1 MKYLFCLSLK
11 TYLNGTNSVK
21 LLSVEGLEFWNVE
34 KIKAAFLSLYDLV
47 FSLEL
52 KFRNINGFQF
62 DTYFWNRIRI
72 FKGSWISIW
81 IFLYLQKSNFVVH
94 FYEKNVLR
102 FNHLQFVQTRNT
114 LRYLQMYK
122 LHAIKFYQIPFFLS
136 SAF

>member
-52 KFRNINGFQF
+52 KFRNKNGFQF
-62 DTYFWNRIRI
+62 DTYF
-72 FKGSWISIW
+72 
-81 IFLYLQKSNFVVH
+81 
-94 FYEKNVLR
+94 
-102 FNHLQFVQTRNT
+102 
-114 LRYLQMYK
+114 
-122 LHAIKFYQIPFFLS
+122 
-136 SAF
+136 

>member
-11 TYLNGTNSVK
+11 SYLNSVK

-62 DTYFWNRIRI
+62 FTYF
-72 FKGSWISIW
+72 
-81 IFLYLQKSNFVVH
+81 
-94 FYEKNVLR
+94 
-102 FNHLQFVQTRNT
+102 
-114 LRYLQMYK
+114 
-122 LHAIKFYQIPFFLS
+122 
-136 SAF
+136 